1 MVMKCPYNEIDLVK
15 EVYEADVEIDK
26 CPKCRGIW
34 LDAGELEKIQQTQE
48 IDYSSRLKAAINAD
62 AAKFNHGRQ
71 LDEASLTCPSCAA
84 TMEKQEHGFNKW
96 IVIDFC
102 PQCRGIWLDE
112 GELEALEIYYEQEHQ
127 LHPEMTRLQ
136 LLLAGFY
143 RYYHRA

>member
-1 MVMKCPYNEIDLVK
+1 MKCPFNEIDLVK
-15 EVYEADVEIDK
+15 EVYEADIEIDR
-26 CPKCRGIW
+26 CPKCRGLF

-48 IDYSSRLKAAINAD
+48 VDYSTRLKASINLE
-62 AAKFNHGRQ
+62 AAKFNHERQ
-71 LDEASLTCPSCAA
+71 LGETPVACPSCAA
-84 TMEKQEHGFNKW
+84 VMEKQEHGFNKLV
-96 IVIDFC
+96 VIDFC
-102 PQCRGIWLDE
+102 PACRGLWLDE